1 MPETYLGWLFCT
13 EHMESVGSDD
23 DRDEPEFIEVPD
35 EQDPNQESLE
45 ALGELPGPSRYQK
58 DFDKWQGKRKRE
70 RDEAFLD
77 LADFFGAVPREKQI
91 SICRAYGSYL
101 AALER
106 AAQPVAKRTYFK
118 SGLFKKRE

>member
-1 MPETYLGWLFCT
+1 MPTTYLGWLFCT
-13 EHMESVGSDD
+13 EQMESVGSDD
-23 DRDEPEFIEVPD
+23 DRDDREFVEVPD
-35 EQDPNQESLE
+35 EQDPNQDEVE
-45 ALGELPGPSRYQK
+45 YLGELPGPRA
-58 DFDKWQGKRKRE
+58 WATKRKRE

-77 LADFFGAVPREKQI
+77 LADFFGDVPREKQI

>member
-1 MPETYLGWLFCT
+1 MPSEELGWLFCT

-23 DRDEPEFIEVPD
+23 DREEPEFVEVPD
-35 EQDPNQESLE
+35 EQDPNQEIESPY
-45 ALGELPGPSRYQK
+45 AKGYN
-58 DFDKWQGKRKRE
+58 KWQAKRKRE
-70 RDEAFLD
+70 RDEELHD
-77 LADFFGAVPREKQI
+77 LADFFGDVPREKQI

>member
-1 MPETYLGWLFCT
+1 MPQTYLGWLFCT
-13 EHMESVGSDD
+13 ERMESVGSDD
-23 DRDEPEFIEVPD
+23 EREYIEVPD
-35 EQDPNQESLE
+35 EQDPNEVVE
-45 ALGELPGPSRYQK
+45 ELGELPGPREVYGAK
-58 DFDKWQGKRKRE
+58 AVARKRE

-77 LADFFGAVPREKQI
+77 LADFFGDVPREKQI